1 MPCHT
6 SLLNA
11 HLERCHV
18 ITTHA
23 KHHCICTAA
32 QQSGRSRG
40 YHTCGAA
47 RGHRKR
53 VRGSMLYTWPPL
65 YTSRSRGYHTCGAA
79 LAVAI
84 LPRTSTALYDI
95 RGACGGHT
103 ATNQYYNTLARYH
116 DCSLSTHTRARH
128 RNTHTTPSH
137 TTPAGSLAEMTRF
150 RPWPTISPHP
160 APEPACFRTT
170 TAPTGTC
177 HTRHPCHLQRPAE
190 PWRHSGRVARHR
202 LRVGCDSASSSWCGH
217 TQGTV
222 GCDSARRVML
232 LVTGS
237 VRIGCVSAPLCC
249 GHASPRWRK
258 KPRGGGEWETE
269 GSGSDR
275 GQRTCRRAHTR
286 TRLRACAALLGG
298 AHSPHPDVWRHGWRE
313 SVLLERSAHEATCCL
328 LSPSA
333 AAPAAPAPTDLSC
346 YVIPPLLPR
355 K

>member
-1 MPCHT
+1 MCARVRACVRVYKCAYVCACVRARASVCVCSNKTQQNTPVIAQGCSGFAQGHHLRMPCHT

-103 ATNQYYNTLARYH
+103 ATNQYY
-116 DCSLSTHTRARH
+116 
-128 RNTHTTPSH
+128 
-137 TTPAGSLAEMTRF
+137 
-150 RPWPTISPHP
+150 I
-160 APEPACFRTT
+160 
-170 TAPTGTC
+170 
-177 HTRHPCHLQRPAE
+177 
-190 PWRHSGRVARHR
+190 
-202 LRVGCDSASSSWCGH
+202 
-217 TQGTV
+217 
-222 GCDSARRVML
+222 
-232 LVTGS
+232 
-237 VRIGCVSAPLCC
+237 I
-249 GHASPRWRK
+249 
-258 KPRGGGEWETE
+258 
-269 GSGSDR
+269 
-275 GQRTCRRAHTR
+275 
-286 TRLRACAALLGG
+286 
-298 AHSPHPDVWRHGWRE
+298 
-313 SVLLERSAHEATCCL
+313 
-328 LSPSA
+328 
-333 AAPAAPAPTDLSC
+333 
-346 YVIPPLLPR
+346 
-355 K
+355 